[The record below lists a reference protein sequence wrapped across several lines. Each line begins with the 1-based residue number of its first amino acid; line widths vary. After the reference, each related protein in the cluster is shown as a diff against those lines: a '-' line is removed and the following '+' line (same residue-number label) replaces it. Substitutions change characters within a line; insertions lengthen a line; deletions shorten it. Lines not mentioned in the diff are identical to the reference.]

1 MYPFVSISFRAMAL
15 NSLHN
20 DINKSRDEYQLRQK
34 NLSDRIKIFS
44 SPHNLHI
51 YPSDDMSPDFNK
63 SLHIASNSVGGTVNP
78 KLPSDDGIFKSTAF
92 DN

>member
-15 NSLHN
+15 NSLQKH
-20 DINKSRDEYQLRQK
+20 INKRHGKYQLRQ
-34 NLSDRIKIFS
+34 NDIIKIFLYS
-44 SPHNLHI
+44 QNLHI

-78 KLPSDDGIFKSTAF
+78 KLPSDDGIFKSAAF

>member
-15 NSLHN
+15 NSLQKH
-20 DINKSRDEYQLRQK
+20 INKSHGKYQLRQ
-34 NLSDRIKIFS
+34 NVIDRIKIFS

-78 KLPSDDGIFKSTAF
+78 KLPSDDGIFKSAAF

>member
-1 MYPFVSISFRAMAL
+1 ML
-15 NSLHN
+15 
-20 DINKSRDEYQLRQK
+20 
-34 NLSDRIKIFS
+34 NLSDRIKIFL

-78 KLPSDDGIFKSTAF
+78 KLPSDDGIFKSAAF

>member
-20 DINKSRDEYQLRQK
+20 DINKSRDQYQLRQ
-34 NLSDRIKIFS
+34 NVIVKIFS

-78 KLPSDDGIFKSTAF
+78 KLPSDDGIFKSAAF

>member
-15 NSLHN
+15 NSLHKN
-20 DINKSRDEYQLRQK
+20 INKSRDKYQWRQ
-34 NLSDRIKIFS
+34 NVIIKIFS

-78 KLPSDDGIFKSTAF
+78 KLPSDDGIFKSAAF